1 MMGELGVAIKEIV
14 NAEKNVLA
22 DCAAAFHPLFCSPI
36 NNLLTSTR

>member
-1 MMGELGVAIKEIV
+1 MMGELGEAIKVIV

-22 DCAAAFHPLFCSPI
+22 GCAAAFYPAFCSPI